1 MSKVSIIIPVYN
13 GAEYLPDLLDSVIGQ
28 TSGDWDCICVNDGS
42 SDDSLEV
49 LNRYAS
55 KDSRITVIDQPNGG
69 CGTARNTA
77 MQRVTTPFVTFAD
90 QDDILHPQAFEIAV
104 NAIES
109 SGVDCLCFG
118 FSRFLGHPDFPHLT
132 HPQTIS
138 PAQKHGTA
146 LITGR
151 NDSWSIFVWQHVF
164 RTAAVKDVPFP
175 PVSGGEDQAWMSE
188 LSWRD
193 LSWASIPSVLYA
205 NRKRPDSQS
214 RGISN
219 RYIDCVFTSYDW
231 IRQRARR
238 HDVPPKWLS
247 QYIRHMAV
255 MFTLSVAY
263 RSPGK
268 LPYALGKLRRCLL
281 SQS

>member
-1 MSKVSIIIPVYN
+1 MAKVTIIIPVYN
-13 GAEYLPDLLDSVIGQ
+13 GAAFLPELLDSIIAQ
-28 TSGDWDCICVNDGS
+28 TSKDWNCICVNDGS
-42 SDDSLEV
+42 TDDSLA
-49 LNRYAS
+49 LLTRYAER
-55 KDSRITVIDQPNGG
+55 DNRITVIDQPNGG

-77 MQRVTTPFVTFAD
+77 MRQVKTPFVTFAD

-104 NAIES
+104 DTIET
-109 SGVDCLCFG
+109 SGVDCLCFE
-118 FSRFLGHPDFPHLT
+118 FSRFLERPDFPHLA
-132 HPQTIS
+132 PPAAIA
-138 PAQKHGTA
+138 PAQKRGTD
-146 LITGR
+146 LITGTH
-151 NDSWSIFVWQHVF
+151 DSWPIFVWQHIF
-164 RTAAVKDVPFP
+164 KTASVKGIPFP

-188 LSWRD
+188 LSWNN
-193 LSWASIPSVLYA
+193 LSWASIPSILYA
-205 NRKRPDSQS
+205 NRERPDSQS

-268 LPYALGKLRRCLL
+268 LLHALGKLRRCLL
-281 SQS
+281 NRS